1 MHFILFKI
9 VNRLQLTHYV
19 QSLKDVVIINIFL
32 GARHYLNKSIIIKD
46 EYF

>member
-1 MHFILFKI
+1 MHFVLFKN

-32 GARHYLNKSIIIKD
+32 GCQTLFEQKHNY
-46 EYF
+46 